1 LKVGRFYLAWFSV
14 LSINSFGWSAA
25 TVDELLDQG
34 DSLFNRRAEDH
45 QGSKASP
52 NRIGQ
57 ALVAYRAAWQMDRK
71 EARAAWQLMRGLL
84 FAEHYVSSS
93 LKEQYA
99 LLDEG
104 RRVSKQAVE
113 ALRAHCQKDGI
124 PISPWPS
131 QTCADDLKKVSG
143 AAEVYYYSGSL
154 LAEWARVHGAFAA
167 AKSGAAAKIRD
178 FAQMS
183 IWIDDQVRYGGG
195 YRMLGR
201 LHHMCPRIPFVT
213 RWISKKNVLPNLEKS
228 LTIDPRRKYNRL
240 YYAEAL
246 YDLEP
251 AKRPEA
257 ITMLQALVTEPPDG
271 DLIVEDLQL
280 QADAAKD
287 LEEWTNR
294 H

>member
-1 LKVGRFYLAWFSV
+1 
-14 LSINSFGWSAA
+14 
-25 TVDELLDQG
+25 
-34 DSLFNRRAEDH
+34 
-45 QGSKASP
+45 
-52 NRIGQ
+52 
-57 ALVAYRAAWQMDRK
+57 
-71 EARAAWQLMRGLL
+71 MRGLL
-84 FAEHYVSSS
+84 FAEHYASSS
-93 LKEQYA
+93 KKEQKEF
-99 LLDEG
+99 LDDG
-104 RRVSKQAVE
+104 LRISGLAVQ
-113 ALRAHCQKDGI
+113 ALRARCQQDSI
-124 PISPWPS
+124 PMSAWPS
-131 QTCADDLKKVSG
+131 QNCADDLKKISG

-183 IWIDDQVRYGGG
+183 IWIDDRVRYGGG

-201 LHHMCPRIPFVT
+201 LHQMCPHILFVT
-213 RWISKKNVLPNLEKS
+213 GWISKKEVLSNLGKA
-228 LTIDPRRKYNRL
+228 LAIDTHRKFNRL

-257 ITMLQALVTEPPDG
+257 IAILNTLVEEPPDG

-287 LEEWTNR
+287 LKDWTSR
-294 H
+294 R